1 MAQKVGSKTT
11 FEVSKTIA
19 PIYVGGAVA
28 LSRNGRILATCLGED
43 ALLTDLATGTELGRI
58 EGDGDVIT
66 SMALTPSGSHLALC
80 SRSLSMR
87 IYALKT
93 SASEDVIM
101 DAELTRSLKPHSSP
115 VVVCTTDRTGTLLA
129 TGGADGIVKVWDIQG
144 GYTTHSFHGHSGV
157 IAALHF
163 FEAHITTEK
172 PSGKKGKKSQNNDA
186 DGSATVSFRLASG
199 GEDGKV
205 RVWDLNKRKS
215 VATLDSHV
223 SVVRSICFSEEENAL
238 ATGSRDKTV
247 MIWDARTWKI
257 RSTIPVLE
265 SVEDIGFLKDGS
277 VIFTGGENGTLRLWT
292 ISNGKEITKDQPPG
306 VETESIVQIIHHKEL
321 PYILTIHAD
330 QTLALHSIHP
340 LENRDEE
347 STIEP
352 LPILRRISGTHDE
365 VIDLAHVGSD
375 YSYLALATNLEDI
388 RIVSLA
394 STQESDADEQIGG
407 NYFGADKALLKG
419 HEDIIICMDTDWSG
433 HWLATG
439 AKDNTARLWRLDPEN
454 NSYTCFAIYTGH
466 AESLGAI
473 GLPKNKPQVGSA
485 AHSNPLEHPPA
496 FVITGSQDKTIKR
509 WNNSNVKQDTQK
521 ASRAAWTRKAH
532 DKDINAI
539 DVNHNATLFASASQD
554 KTVKIWAADEGETV
568 GVLRG
573 HRRGVWTV
581 KFAPKETPSI
591 NGSGSRGLIATG
603 SGDKTVKIWS
613 LTDYSC
619 LLTLEGH
626 TNSVLKLAW
635 LPYSTEDDARDKRG
649 PEVASAAGDG
659 LVKVWDISSGELA
672 TTLDNHTDRVWAL
685 TVNPVTKGLVSG
697 GGDGVVTFWEDTTS
711 ATMEA
716 AAHQESERVEQE
728 QRLQN
733 LEHVGNYREA
743 IGLAL
748 QLNQPA
754 RLFKLFKNV
763 VEAEEQEEQSL
774 TGLLAVDEV
783 LGSLADEQIFTL
795 LLRIRDWN
803 TNAKTA
809 QVAQKLLWALMR
821 LYPASRLS
829 GLQLAGGFHAKGS
842 VKGVMEALRAYTERH
857 FKRMDEL
864 LDESYLLDYTLREMD
879 EVVSV

>member
-19 PIYVGGAVA
+19 PIHVGGAVA

-66 SMALTPSGSHLALC
+66 AMTLTPSGSHLAIC

-87 IYALKT
+87 IYALKPST
-93 SASEDVIM
+93 SEDAIM
-101 DAELTRSLKPHSSP
+101 DAGLTRSLKPHSSP
-115 VVVCTTDRTGTLLA
+115 VVVCATDRTGSLLA

-144 GYTTHSFHGHSGV
+144 GYTTHSFHGHSGL
-157 IAALHF
+157 ITALHF
-163 FEAHITTEK
+163 FEAHVSNEK
-172 PSGKKGKKSQNNDA
+172 SSGRKGKKSRNEED
-186 DGSATVSFRLASG
+186 DDLSISFRLATG

-215 VATLDSHV
+215 VANLHSHV
-223 SVVRSICFSEEENAL
+223 SVVRSIEFSEEENAL

-247 MIWDARTWKI
+247 MVWDARTWKI

-265 SVEDIGFLKDGS
+265 GVEDIGFLENGS
-277 VIFTGGENGTLRLWT
+277 VIYTGGENGTLRLWA
-292 ISNGKEITKDQPPG
+292 ISNGREITKDQPAG
-306 VETESIVQIIHHKEL
+306 VETDSIVQIIHHKDL

-330 QTLALHSIHP
+330 QTLALHSTRP
-340 LENRDEE
+340 LEDYEE
-347 STIEP
+347 HATLEP

-375 YSYLALATNLEDI
+375 NSYLALATNSEDV
-388 RIVSLA
+388 RIVSIA
-394 STQESDADEQIGG
+394 SKQDDEIDEQIGG

-419 HEDIIICMDTDWSG
+419 HEDIIICMDSDWSG

-439 AKDNTARLWRLDPEN
+439 AKDNAARLWRLDPEN
-454 NSYTCFAIYTGH
+454 DSYTCFATYTGH

-473 GLPKNKPQVGSA
+473 SLPKNKPQVGSA
-485 AHSNPLEHPPA
+485 AHSDPLAHPPA
-496 FVITGSQDKTIKR
+496 FVITGSQDKTVKR
-509 WNNSNVKQDTQK
+509 WNNSNVKQDTHK

-539 DVNHNATLFASASQD
+539 DINHNATLFASASQD
-554 KTVKIWAADEGETV
+554 KTVKIWAAEEGETV

-603 SGDKTVKIWS
+603 SGDKTVKIWN
-613 LTDYSC
+613 LADYSC
-619 LLTLEGH
+619 LVTLEGH

-635 LPYSTEDDARDKRG
+635 LPYSTDDDARDKRG
-649 PEVASAAGDG
+649 PEVASAGGDG

-685 TVNPVTKGLVSG
+685 TVNASTKSLVSG

-728 QRLQN
+728 QKLLN

-754 RLFKLFKNV
+754 RLFKLFKKV
-763 VEAEEQEEQSL
+763 VEAEEQEEESL
-774 TGLLAVDEV
+774 TGLRAVDEV

-809 QVAQKLLWALMR
+809 QVAQRLLWALMR

-829 GLQLAGGFHAKGS
+829 GLQMANGTQAKGS

-857 FKRMDEL
+857 FKRVDEL